1 MRYIAA
7 LIAVLFLSF
16 SLSAERDDRVRE
28 YLSPTRI
35 VWTESPQFIE
45 NSEALLIE
53 GTGQSDLSGC
63 GVCLMR
69 STEEEH
75 PSILLD
81 FGRELHGGLQIVT
94 GQSST
99 KKPVRVRIRFG
110 ESASEAMSEIDGRN
124 GASNDHAV
132 RDFEM
137 FLPWLGTAETG
148 QSGYRFV
155 RIDLLDDDV
164 TLHLKEIRAVAIY
177 RDVPYRGSFSCN
189 DERLNQIWQTG
200 AYTVHQCMQTYLW
213 DGIKRDRLVWMGD
226 IHPEVMTIANVFGY
240 TDIVPRSLDFVR
252 DITPLPSWMNGLYTY
267 SFWWV
272 IVQRD
277 WFMFQ
282 GDLEYLE
289 QQREYLKGLLDVII
303 GCVDDEGL
311 QNMGAGFLD
320 WPSNADVP
328 AMTIGTQALIM
339 MALEAGVE
347 LCTWLQESQMAE
359 KCAECH
365 ERMLLAA
372 PVARERYFSE
382 SKEPG
387 SPGSKQAAALMAL
400 SGIADAAEMN
410 RDILSQDGA
419 RGFTTFYGYYMLQA
433 MAKAGDYQNAMDM
446 IRTFWGAMLDLGA
459 TTFWEDF
466 NIDWMNEDV
475 APIDELVPIGKK
487 DIHGDFGA
495 YCYKGFRHSLCHGWA
510 SGPTAWLINHVL
522 GVEVLEPGC
531 KVIRIVPH
539 LGDLEWAEGT
549 FPTPLGDVKISHK
562 RTAEGKVVSK
572 IDSPKGIKIIK
583 K

>member
-164 TLHLKEIRAVAIY
+164 TLHLKEVRAVAIY
-177 RDVPYRGSFSCN
+177 RDLPYRG
-189 DERLNQIWQTG
+189 T
-200 AYTVHQCMQTYLW
+200 
-213 DGIKRDRLVWMGD
+213 
-226 IHPEVMTIANVFGY
+226 
-240 TDIVPRSLDFVR
+240 
-252 DITPLPSWMNGLYTY
+252 
-267 SFWWV
+267 
-272 IVQRD
+272 
-277 WFMFQ
+277 
-282 GDLEYLE
+282 
-289 QQREYLKGLLDVII
+289 
-303 GCVDDEGL
+303 
-311 QNMGAGFLD
+311 
-320 WPSNADVP
+320 
-328 AMTIGTQALIM
+328 
-339 MALEAGVE
+339 
-347 LCTWLQESQMAE
+347 
-359 KCAECH
+359 
-365 ERMLLAA
+365 
-372 PVARERYFSE
+372 
-382 SKEPG
+382 
-387 SPGSKQAAALMAL
+387 
-400 SGIADAAEMN
+400 
-410 RDILSQDGA
+410 
-419 RGFTTFYGYYMLQA
+419 
-433 MAKAGDYQNAMDM
+433 
-446 IRTFWGAMLDLGA
+446 
-459 TTFWEDF
+459 
-466 NIDWMNEDV
+466 
-475 APIDELVPIGKK
+475 
-487 DIHGDFGA
+487 
-495 YCYKGFRHSLCHGWA
+495 
-510 SGPTAWLINHVL
+510 
-522 GVEVLEPGC
+522 
-531 KVIRIVPH
+531 
-539 LGDLEWAEGT
+539 
-549 FPTPLGDVKISHK
+549 
-562 RTAEGKVVSK
+562 
-572 IDSPKGIKIIK
+572 
-583 K
+583 